1 MNSLLKL
8 IGLVGPL
15 GMFMNSLSRLV
26 DLVGPSRHVHEFPIE
41 INRFRVSLSRVAY
54 IPYWNQSVWLDPLSM
69 FFDLLL
75 KLPGLVGPSR
85 DVRIFPIGISRFGYV
100 FDLLL
105 KSFALVRP
113 DQHLD

>member
-1 MNSLLKL
+1 
-8 IGLVGPL
+8 
-15 GMFMNSLSRLV
+15 
-26 DLVGPSRHVHEFPIE
+26 
-41 INRFRVSLSRVAY
+41 
-54 IPYWNQSVWLDPLSM
+54 M